1 MKERKRILVVDDEPD
16 ITLSLKL
23 CLDEN
28 GVKVDSFNDALLA
41 LRNFKT
47 GLYDILILDVKMPKM
62 NGFKLYKEMK
72 KIDNS
77 VEVFFLTAL
86 SEFQNYEEFNEIPL
100 ELRQSHF
107 IQKPIENQ
115 ELLTRINMI
124 LGSP

>member
-100 ELRQSHF
+100 KLRQSHF

-124 LGSP
+124 MGSP